1 MNVKGCEKVDALKR
15 KATFDIFAP
24 CSQRVE
30 LTSLRRLIVRLNDT
44 KQPTRTPRPFA
55 HTPSRKEQDLG
66 TFLGIAHGRSWTG
79 LNALKDTAALP
90 WSRLSQTGTT
100 DRLRRRVWWGGQDQ
114 WREGGGDNDG
124 EVEVVVMMV
133 IIVMIMMKLSP
144 FSFLLWFEIGLKL
157 VRCHD
162 IHRTL
167 NNIGLLALANTP
179 QPHPSRYLSKFPTTY
194 LLPRNS
200 STSTKKH
207 PNMMRKYVNSTNCT
221 SPDLEQG
228 FTLCPTS

>member
-1 MNVKGCEKVDALKR
+1 MFPTCRTDVTTKINSSPER
-15 KATFDIFAP
+15 HKATHTHTSPLRPHTFPQRTRFGYISWHCTRQVMDGAE
-24 CSQRVE
+24 RVE
-30 LTSLRRLIVRLNDT
+30 GYCGPSLE
-44 KQPTRTPRPFA
+44 PPFSDR
-55 HTPSRKEQDLG
+55 HHWPPPSPSVV
-66 TFLGIAHGRSWTG
+66 GRSG
-79 LNALKDTAALP
+79 PVA
-90 WSRLSQTGTT
+90 G
-100 DRLRRRVWWGGQDQ
+100 
-114 WREGGGDNDG
+114 GGGDNDG